1 MFGLPTHLS
10 RNAIPSRNT
19 ALIATAFLL
28 LGLAGVGK
36 PAMADDAS
44 PPTTEQ
50 MRDWIEAMKTAP
62 RGPFERIRWF
72 CEDGTVLPPKPYA
85 CGDHGGGIQHG
96 EWNERT
102 QTIRAQG
109 YPLATLLAELEPADY
124 LGPNGQHQALRE
136 ILIERFL
143 IRADDGWVFRRARYY
158 RGAIQ
163 VEDEERQARALMLAL
178 AGDPWWHDPNRFLL
192 LREATR
198 LLPVDGDHPAA
209 SKARDLAIEIAEAAP
224 DFQDLRIKLHGMPDA
239 GDIQR
244 VTQYARQNDD
254 PALDAPLQR
263 LGRALEALYA
273 PQAAVDRLRALGGR
287 STDGDLRRS
296 LLEAADRLEQSQTLT
311 DRLTTTGQLAYQV
324 RQRIE
329 APTSSPEQKL
339 RLLQASLALEQE
351 AFAVASHLFERNQTD
366 PASRHQQLTWL
377 RALGESLYGTGLLS
391 VRQWQ
396 HLSATI
402 DGLLD
407 APSVPA
413 SRYATEL
420 AYLAHAPGWAQR
432 ALGFHFDLA
441 IDRWADL
448 TPEVEHF
455 IPDRLRD
462 SPLLF
467 FSRLLDGLRDD
478 AGQLTDTRHRLFGE
492 PLATGLRPLN
502 PGLGRG
508 VLRPAPPGGER
519 FDTEGI
525 YLLPETTASLP
536 PVAGILTRGAGNSLS
551 HVQLLARNLG
561 IPNVVVDEALLAR
574 IETHLGERVVLAVS
588 PGGRVQLAA
597 DGPEWQGILDQRQ
610 GAREPRIE
618 PDWDKLDLEN
628 TALRPLH
635 GLRAHDAGRQVG
647 PKAANLGELAHHYP
661 EQVSAGLAIPFG
673 VFREL
678 IDQPIRPGGPTAFEW
693 LEQEYERLGRIE
705 TAETRNQATAEM
717 LTRMRQWIATVDLP
731 SGFRERLRGRL
742 VETFGSADTAGV
754 FVRSDTN
761 VEDLPGFTGA
771 GLNRTVANVVG
782 FEAIIDAVREVW
794 ASPFTE
800 RAYAWRQAR
809 MDAPAH
815 VYPAVL
821 LQATVPVDKSGVL
834 VTADLDTGD
843 RHWLSIATSE
853 GLGGAVDGQAAEEL
867 RVHRESGAVRLLSQA
882 TAPTRLA
889 VRPGG
894 GVERIAAEGPTTL
907 LSPADIDRL
916 RNLADD
922 VENRDLLPVDDAGER
937 PVADIEFGFVGD
949 RLALFQIR
957 PLVENRRARANQH
970 LIALD
975 RPLRDTDA
983 PAVDLSRPPGR

>member
-1 MFGLPTHLS
+1 MLGTSTPQPC
-10 RNAIPSRNT
+10 NATVLRRA
-19 ALIATAFLL
+19 ALIVVAFLL
-28 LGLAGVGK
+28 LGMPTLGK

-44 PPTTEQ
+44 TPTTEQ
-50 MRDWIEAMKTAP
+50 MREWIEAMKTAP

-109 YPLATLLAELEPADY
+109 YPLATLLAELEPSDY
-124 LGPNGQHQALRE
+124 LGSDGQHEALRH

-143 IRADDGWVFRRARYY
+143 VRADDGWVFRRARYY

-163 VEDEERQARALMLAL
+163 VEDEIHQARALLLDL
-178 AGDPWWHDPNRFLL
+178 AGDPWWRDPNRFLL

-209 SKARDLAIEIAEAAP
+209 SRARDLAIEIAEADPA
-224 DFQDLRIKLHGMPDA
+224 FQDLRIKLHGMPDA

-244 VTQYARQNDD
+244 VTEYARHNDD
-254 PALDAPLQR
+254 PALDGPLAT
-263 LGRALEALYA
+263 LGRALDALYA
-273 PQAAVDRLRALGGR
+273 PQAAVDRLRALGAR
-287 STDGDLRRS
+287 SSDNALRDS
-296 LLEAADRLEQSQTLT
+296 LLEAADRLEQSETLT
-311 DRLTTTGQLAYQV
+311 ARLTTTGQLAHQV

-329 APTSSPEQKL
+329 APASSPEQKL
-339 RLLQASLALEQE
+339 HLLQASLALEQE
-351 AFAVASHLFERNQTD
+351 AFAVASHLFERNDTD
-366 PASRHQQLTWL
+366 PATRHEQLTWL

-391 VRQWQ
+391 ARQWQ
-396 HLSATI
+396 HLSAAI

-407 APSVPA
+407 TPAVPA
-413 SRYATEL
+413 PRYAAEL
-420 AYLAHAPGWAQR
+420 AYLARTPGWAQR
-432 ALGFHFDLA
+432 ALGFHFDRA
-441 IDRWADL
+441 IDRWAEL
-448 TPEVEHF
+448 TPLARHF

-478 AGQLTDTRHRLFGE
+478 AGRLTDTRHILFGD
-492 PLATGLRPLN
+492 PLATGLRALN
-502 PGLGRG
+502 PGLRRG
-508 VLRPAPPGGER
+508 VLRTAPADGKP
-519 FDTEGI
+519 FDPEDI

-536 PVAGILTRGAGNSLS
+536 PVAGILTLGAGNSLS

-561 IPNVVVDEALLAR
+561 IPNVVVDEKLIDR
-574 IETHLGERVVLAVS
+574 IQGHVGEPVVLAAS
-588 PGGRVQLAA
+588 PGGRVELAA
-597 DGPEWQGILDQRQ
+597 DGPEWQAVLGRREHESDQ
-610 GAREPRIE
+610 RIE
-618 PDWDKLDLEN
+618 PDWNKLDLNE
-628 TALRPLH
+628 TDLRALH
-635 GLRAHDAGRQVG
+635 GLRADDSGRQIG

-661 EQVSAGLAIPFG
+661 EQVSAGLTIPFG

-678 IDQPIRPGGPTAFEW
+678 IERPMRPGGPTAFEW
-693 LEQEYERLGRIE
+693 LQQQYERLRQIE
-705 TAETRNQATAEM
+705 DAQARNAATAETLARMRDWIATAE
-717 LTRMRQWIATVDLP
+717 LP
-731 SGFRERLRGRL
+731 AGFRGRLRGRL
-742 VETFGSADTAGV
+742 TETFGSADTAGV

-782 FEAIIDAVREVW
+782 FEAIIDAIREVW

-800 RAYAWRQAR
+800 RAYAWRQAY

-821 LQATVPVDKSGVL
+821 LQATVPVDRSGVL
-834 VTADLDTGD
+834 VTSDLDTGD
-843 RHWLSIATSE
+843 RQWLSIAASE

-867 RVHRESGAVRLLSQA
+867 RVHRESGAVRLLNQA

-889 VRPGG
+889 ARPAGG
-894 GVERIAAEGPTTL
+894 IQRVAAEGPATL
-907 LSPADIDRL
+907 LSQTDIDRL
-916 RNLADD
+916 RALADD
-922 VENRDLLPVDDAGER
+922 VETRGLLPVDDEGNR
-937 PVADIEFGFVGD
+937 PVADIEFGFVDD

-957 PLVENRRARANQH
+957 PLVENRRARADEY
-970 LIALD
+970 LITLD
-975 RPLRDTDA
+975 RPLRRSDA
-983 PAVDLSRPPGR
+983 GAVDLSGPPRR